1 MVRKII
7 SLFLLLLLLCPVEAT
22 GEAIPQPV
30 EDARESV
37 VHLYGIGT
45 DEETGQ
51 RIRWTGTG
59 FAVGIAGEDSDIFL
73 TNWHVA
79 TGSGRCGAEPVRL
92 WLLLDGARLDENQ
105 IPMDGCAIECRVLAT
120 TAGYPDIAVIQTVE
134 PVEGYPALP
143 LLSSRRVTDGTAVY
157 AIGFPGLKDS
167 NYGEYSG
174 PEDAT
179 VTAGVITDHLTM
191 TSAGNTR
198 TIIHTASTRHGNSG
212 GPLLNKDG
220 AVVAQTAYGFED
232 DVSTD
237 LFCSV
242 YIDYAAQMLTEL
254 GIPYT
259 ESGGAS
265 VLTVWVA
272 DLLHWPDIP
281 NWIAWTL
288 TALAGMGIIWFIF
301 TFVKTAR
308 EAAEEIRKLL
318 QKRMN
323 KEEKK
328 GKSEEIIS

>member
-1 MVRKII
+1 MVKKII
-7 SLFLLLLLLCPVEAT
+7 SILLMLLLLCPAGFAQE
-22 GEAIPQPV
+22 EIPAAV
-30 EDARESV
+30 EDARRSV

-45 DEETGQ
+45 DENTGQ

-79 TGSGRCGAEPVRL
+79 TGSGQCGQEPVRL
-92 WLLLDGARLDENQ
+92 WLLLDGAELDENQ
-105 IPMDGCAIECRVLAT
+105 VPREGCAIECRVLAT
-120 TAGYPDIAVIQTVE
+120 TEGFPDVAVIQTVE
-134 PVEGYPALP
+134 PVSGYSALP
-143 LLSSRRVTDGTAVY
+143 LLSSRRVADRTAVY

-167 NYGEYSG
+167 HYGADSG

-212 GPLLNKDG
+212 GPLLNAQG
-220 AVVAQTAYGFED
+220 AVVAQTTYGFQE
-232 DVSTD
+232 DVSTE

-242 YIDYAAQMLTEL
+242 YIDYAARMLTEL

-259 ESGGAS
+259 ESAGAS
-265 VLTVWVA
+265 ILTVWVA
-272 DLLHWPDIP
+272 DLLHWPQVPD
-281 NWIAWTL
+281 WVAL
-288 TALAGMGIIWFIF
+288 LLVALAGMGVIWFAF

-308 EAAEEIRKLL
+308 EAAGEIRQHLRA
-318 QKRMN
+318 KRSI

-328 GKSEEIIS
+328 ERDEVL

>member
-1 MVRKII
+1 MVKKII
-7 SLFLLLLLLCPVEAT
+7 SILLLLLLLCPAVGAAE
-22 GEAIPQPV
+22 EIIPQPV
-30 EDARESV
+30 EDARKSV

-73 TNWHVA
+73 TNWHVS
-79 TGSGRCGAEPVRL
+79 TGSGRCGGEPVRL
-92 WLLLDGARLDENQ
+92 WLLLDGAKLDENQ
-105 IPMDGCAIECRVLAT
+105 VPIDGCAIECRVLAT
-120 TAGYPDIAVIQTVE
+120 TEGFPDVAVIQTVE
-134 PVEGYPALP
+134 PVSGYPALP

-191 TSAGNTR
+191 ISAGNTR
-198 TIIHTASTRHGNSG
+198 SIIHTASTRHGNSG
-212 GPLLNKDG
+212 GPLLNENG
-220 AVVAQTAYGFED
+220 AVVAQTTYGFEE

-242 YIDYAAQMLTEL
+242 YIDYAARMLTEL

-259 ESGGAS
+259 ELPGAS
-265 VLTVWVA
+265 LPTVWVA
-272 DLLHWPDIP
+272 NLLHWRDIP
-281 NWIAWTL
+281 DWA
-288 TALAGMGIIWFIF
+288 ALALLMLAGAGAIWFAF

-308 EAAEEIRKLL
+308 EAAAEIRNHHRA
-318 QKRMN
+318 KRKS
-323 KEEKK
+323 KEE
-328 GKSEEIIS
+328 ERNEVL